1 MSWTERM
8 QSKKVAI
15 VDYGMGN
22 MFSVLRAC
30 AHAGLDAALTSDKV
44 ALAAA
49 DAVILPGVG
58 AFGPA
63 MDNLARLDLVS
74 PLRDFCASGKPFMGI
89 CLGFQLLMTESEEF
103 GHNKGLDIVKGTV
116 KKFPVS
122 NAEGAKVP
130 QIGWNAVNK
139 ARDWAGTCLEG
150 VKDGEYMYFVH
161 SFYVQPASPEVFC
174 SLTSY
179 AGIDYCSSVARG
191 NVFACQFHPEKSAWN
206 GLRMYD
212 NFKKRVTG
220 EMQ

>member
-1 MSWTERM
+1 MASN
-8 QSKKVAI
+8 KKTVI

-30 AHAGLDAALTSDKV
+30 ASAGLDAVLTSDRKE
-44 ALAAA
+44 LESA

-63 MDNLARLDLVS
+63 MENLNKLDLAA
-74 PLRDFCASGKPFMGI
+74 PLKDFCASGKPFLGV

-103 GHNKGLDIVKGTV
+103 GTNRGLDIIKGTV
-116 KKFPVS
+116 RKFPVPNS
-122 NAEGAKVP
+122 EGAKVP
-130 QIGWNAVNK
+130 QIGWNAIKKVGSW
-139 ARDWAGTCLEG
+139 DGTALEG
-150 VKDGEYMYFVH
+150 LADGEYMYFVH
-161 SFYVQPASPEVFC
+161 SFYVAPEKPETTC

-179 AGIDYCSSVARG
+179 AGVDYASSVSSG

-206 GLRMYD
+206 GLKIYK

-220 EMQ
+220 E